1 MLKATI
7 LVAMPQ
13 GLLSCPHV
21 RYTSDFYICQSCEL
35 FLDHGG
41 HKVFARRTR
50 SNLCTLCVFFLRG
63 LLWLKTSQTLNV
75 MNEVKTMLQSSHWS
89 LF

>member
-35 FLDHGG
+35 F
-41 HKVFARRTR
+41 FEPRR
-50 SNLCTLCVFFLRG
+50 SQSFCT
-63 LLWLKTSQTLNV
+63 KNT
-75 MNEVKTMLQSSHWS
+75 E
-89 LF
+89 